1 MSFETLIFFNLG
13 IYLIGFVVLL
23 GIGNSVFKEFSGW
36 ISTFIN
42 LLGVITSLS
51 LQLNTSE
58 NWEVSYKWI
67 QIGETI
73 INYDFIID
81 NQTIFMHLVV
91 QVVSAFVQLF
101 SIKYLEK
108 DFGINRFFAFIN
120 LFVFSM
126 LGLVVSN
133 NLLQLFIFWELV
145 GFCSYLLIGF
155 WYEKKSANEASLKA
169 FLMNRFGDAFFLTG
183 IILLYSLFKTLN
195 FSELSEILTTQSVK
209 GFEQIPQLDLRSL
222 AIFLIFVGVMSKS
235 AQFPFETWLPDAME
249 GPTPASALIHA
260 ATMVVAGVFLLGRIA
275 PIITPQVG
283 TIIAFIGAFTSII
296 AGFSAIF
303 QYDIKKV
310 LAYSTISQVG
320 FMIAGIGIGA
330 IGATFFHL
338 TTHAFFKA
346 GLFLCAGVVINYFN
360 HDQDMRKMGNLTKK
374 LPFVFYAYLICGSS
388 LIGLPFTSGYLSKES
403 ILNASVNFA
412 YMDGKITYKILIPIF
427 LAISSFMTTYYIVRQ
442 FVMVFFQRQ
451 DDPVEKIFGSTKRTF
466 KNVVKTFQDVLNAEN
481 ESVGEDN
488 FIRFFRNLGI
498 YEVSILFMAILST
511 FFFFSDSPIHF
522 DSVWFLL
529 KFKAS
534 KEVIDWIPFAVSFLT
549 LLALLISFNLTTE
562 EIRKFYFKEKSKGWR
577 RSILRLGFHH
587 FYLDSFLQRF
597 FTKLVIGVPI
607 ANMDSVYSNVKQ
619 VRYKYIKGLTNTLLN
634 IEKNGIELTI
644 RRIIKFVLDITST
657 IIRIEVRILDAF
669 VLKFSTGIKNAGNF
683 VRKIQ
688 GGNLQLYLLGM
699 LLIVLAMVL
708 IKIIIF

>member
-13 IYLIGFVVLL
+13 IYLIGFIALL
-23 GIGNSVFKEFSGW
+23 SLGNSIFKENCGW
-36 ISTFIN
+36 LSILIN

-58 NWEVSYKWI
+58 NWEISYKWI
-67 QIGETI
+67 KIGETI

-81 NQTIFMHLVV
+81 NQTIFMHLVI

-101 SIKYLEK
+101 SIKYLEN
-108 DFGINRFFAFIN
+108 DIGINRFFAFIN
-120 LFVFSM
+120 LFIFSM
-126 LGLVVSN
+126 LGLAVSN

-169 FLMNRFGDAFFLTG
+169 FLMNRFGDAFFLIG
-183 IILLYSLFKTLN
+183 IILLFSLFKTLN
-195 FSELSEILTTQSVK
+195 FRELSEIIATQPVK
-209 GFEQIPQLDLRSL
+209 GFELIPQIDLKSL

-235 AQFPFETWLPDAME
+235 AQFPFQTWLPDAME

-260 ATMVVAGVFLLGRIA
+260 ATMVVAGIFLLGRIA

-283 TIIAFIGAFTSII
+283 AIIAFIGAFTSILG
-296 AGFSAIF
+296 GFSAIF
-303 QYDIKKV
+303 QNDIKKV
-310 LAYSTISQVG
+310 LAYSTISQLGLMV
-320 FMIAGIGIGA
+320 AGIGMGA
-330 IGATFFHL
+330 IGETFFHL

-346 GLFLCAGVVINYFN
+346 GLFLCVGVVINYFN
-360 HDQDMRKMGNLTKK
+360 HEQDMRKMGNLKKK

-412 YMDGKITYKILIPIF
+412 FIDGKISYKILIPIF
-427 LAISSFMTTYYIVRQ
+427 LAISSFMSTYYIVRQ

-466 KNVVKTFQDVLNAEN
+466 ENVLKTFQNILNAEN
-481 ESVGEDN
+481 ESVGEEKV
-488 FIRFFRNLGI
+488 IRFFRNLSI
-498 YEVSILFMAILST
+498 YEVSLMFMAILST
-511 FFFFSDSPIHF
+511 FFFYSDSLLHF

-529 KFKAS
+529 KFNSSPK
-534 KEVIDWIPFAVSFLT
+534 VFDWVPLFVSLLT
-549 LLALLISFNLTTE
+549 LIALLISFNLTTE
-562 EIRKFYFKEKSKGWR
+562 EIRKFYFKEKYKGWK
-577 RSILRLGFHH
+577 RSIIRLGFHH

-607 ANMDSVYSNVKQ
+607 ANMDSVYSIEKQ
-619 VRYKYIKGLTNTLLN
+619 VRFKYIKGLTNSFLN
-634 IEKNGIELTI
+634 IEKNGIEFTI
-644 RRIIKFVLDITST
+644 SRIIKIVLDIAST
-657 IIRIEVRILDAF
+657 INKIEVRIMDAF
-669 VLKFSTGIKNAGNF
+669 VNKFSTGIKNVGNF
-683 VRKIQ
+683 LRKIQ
-688 GGNLQLYLLGM
+688 AGNLQMYLFGM
-699 LLIVLAMVL
+699 LLLVLTIVL
-708 IKIIIF
+708 IKIINF